1 MGQFCQARKLSKVMP
16 LAACV
21 TQTARYEQASQPT
34 TIDPQDS
41 GFERRAR
48 MRQAIRLALT
58 PHSPKVA

>member
-1 MGQFCQARKLSKVMP
+1 MGQVCQAAKLSEVMP

-21 TQTARYEQASQPT
+21 TLTARFRQASKPT
-34 TIDPQDS
+34 TINPQDS